1 MKKTEVSGTNATHQL
16 CDLDKL
22 GPEDTASAYREEPA
36 VVYFLQWV
44 DQVQVYWSSV
54 CWAMS

>member
-1 MKKTEVSGTNATHQL
+1 MKKTEVSGAHAPHQL

-22 GPEDTASAYREEPA
+22 GPEGTASANREEPA

-44 DQVQVYWSSV
+44 GQVQVYWPSV